1 MTQLTVEQL
10 EAVRNIPTPAVANAI
25 ETFDIRPR
33 NEGFMSPEIGSI
45 FPDMG
50 GMIGYAVTAVIS
62 AEKPSTS
69 RVNVSRPDWFDEIL
83 KIPAPRVVVMHDLDY
98 PSPVGSFWGEVQ
110 ANIHTRL
117 GCVGTVTDG
126 GVRDL
131 DEMRDKGFNAF
142 AAAVLVSHANIHIVD
157 VNVPITVGG
166 LTVSPGDLVLGDQHG
181 VTEVPKELV
190 AEMPDAVARVEAK
203 ERTIIDLC
211 NSPEFTLDKLKAM
224 YPG

>member
-1 MTQLTVEQL
+1 MPQPTAEQL
-10 EAVRNIPTPAVANAI
+10 EALRIIPTPAVANAI
-25 ETFDIRPR
+25 ETFEIRPR
-33 NEGFMSPEIGSI
+33 NEGFMSPEISSI

-62 AEKPSTS
+62 AEKPATS
-69 RVNVSRPDWFDEIL
+69 RVNVSRPEWFDEIL
-83 KIPAPRVVVMHDLDY
+83 KIPAPRVIVMHDQDS
-98 PSPVGSFWGEVQ
+98 PNPVGSFWGEVQ

-131 DEMRDKGFNAF
+131 DEMQSKGFNAF
-142 AAAVLVSHANIHIVD
+142 AAAVLVSHANIHIID

-166 LTVSPGDLVLGDQHG
+166 LIVKPGDLVLGDQHG
-181 VTEVPKELV
+181 VTEIPSDLV
-190 AEMPDAVARVEAK
+190 AEMPAAVARVEAE

-211 NSPEFTLDKLKAM
+211 NSPEFTLERLKAM
-224 YPG
+224 YP

>member
-1 MTQLTVEQL
+1 MSQPTLEQL

-33 NEGFMSPEIGSI
+33 QEGFMSPEIGSI

-83 KIPAPRVVVMHDLDY
+83 KIPAPRVIVMHDLDY

-166 LTVSPGDLVLGDQHG
+166 LTVKPGDLVLGDQHG

-190 AEMPDAVARVEAK
+190 AEMPAAVARVEAK

-211 NSPEFTLDKLKAM
+211 NSPDFTLDKLKGM

>member
-1 MTQLTVEQL
+1 MTQPTAEQL

-33 NEGFMSPEIGSI
+33 QEGFMSPEIGSI

-62 AEKPSTS
+62 AERPSTS

-83 KIPAPRVVVMHDLDY
+83 KIPAPQVIVMHDLDY

-166 LTVSPGDLVLGDQHG
+166 LTVKPGDLLLGDQHG

-190 AEMPDAVARVEAK
+190 AEMPAAVARVEAK

-211 NSPEFTLDKLKAM
+211 NSPDFTLDKLKAM